1 VHAAHKVK
9 VDRTWQAKRTDRA
22 PLQFGHHMVKARGC
36 LVARHQA
43 AAKHLV
49 AAIVRVMGR
58 VVEDQHRVR
67 LSRALDSCHARM
79 IVMPLHRITTDPF
92 GEAAARIDSPH
103 ARGCRA
109 GVKSRAMEA
118 SKLIMSVQDGVLTLS
133 LNRPEKLNA
142 IDNELSCD
150 LLSALTTA
158 GSDPAIRVVMINGNG
173 RAFCAGRDISAA
185 PTDEDL
191 VLVQAVSKAI
201 VDLTKPVIAAVHGW
215 TVGAG
220 LEWMLNA
227 DVVIAASSARFKL
240 PEAAIGVFV
249 TGGLTA
255 TLAAYAGLARA
266 KALMLLGEE
275 FSPAQALAWG
285 LVWRV
290 VAPDELA
297 LESRRMAEQIASLRP
312 EVVSQYKRVLNAV
325 GMPNFHRAIE
335 LESEAQRALSGQ
347 QGSAG

>member
-1 VHAAHKVK
+1 MRMNSVPTKGDWSTPNALGGRETSRDGRGQVCVGLLPMTSSRPAAGIDFIVE
-9 VDRTWQAKRTDRA
+9 
-22 PLQFGHHMVKARGC
+22 
-36 LVARHQA
+36 VASSPKLPMAQA
-43 AAKHLV
+43 APSDAPSKHLGLRLEV
-49 AAIVRVMGR
+49 HHRSVRRSGSAA
-58 VVEDQHRVR
+58 
-67 LSRALDSCHARM
+67 STALTR
-79 IVMPLHRITTDPF
+79 
-92 GEAAARIDSPH
+92 AAAALASESGAMAP
-103 ARGCRA
+103 
-109 GVKSRAMEA
+109 SR
-118 SKLIMSVQDGVLTLS
+118 LIMSVQDGVLTLS

-142 IDNELSCD
+142 IDNDLSRD

-158 GSDPAIRVVMINGNG
+158 SSDPSVRVVVVNGNG

-227 DVVIAASSARFKL
+227 DVVIASSSARFKL
-240 PEAAIGVFV
+240 PEASIGVFV

-275 FSPAQALAWG
+275 FSPTQALAWG

-297 LESRRMAEQIASLRP
+297 SGSRRMAEQIASLRP

-335 LESEAQRALSGQ
+335 LESEAQRAIAGQ
-347 QGSAG
+347 KVSPG

>member
-1 VHAAHKVK
+1 
-9 VDRTWQAKRTDRA
+9 
-22 PLQFGHHMVKARGC
+22 
-36 LVARHQA
+36 
-43 AAKHLV
+43 
-49 AAIVRVMGR
+49 
-58 VVEDQHRVR
+58 
-67 LSRALDSCHARM
+67 
-79 IVMPLHRITTDPF
+79 
-92 GEAAARIDSPH
+92 
-103 ARGCRA
+103 
-109 GVKSRAMEA
+109 
-118 SKLIMSVQDGVLTLS
+118 MSIQDGVVTLS

-158 GSDPAIRVVMINGNG
+158 GGDPAVRVVVINGNG

-201 VDLTKPVIAAVHGW
+201 VDLAKPVIAAVHGW

-227 DVVIAASSARFKL
+227 DLVMAASSARFKL

-297 LESRRMAEQIASLRP
+297 LEARRMAEQIASLRP
-312 EVVSQYKRVLNAV
+312 EVASQYKRVLNAV

-335 LESEAQRALSGQ
+335 LESEAQRALAGQ